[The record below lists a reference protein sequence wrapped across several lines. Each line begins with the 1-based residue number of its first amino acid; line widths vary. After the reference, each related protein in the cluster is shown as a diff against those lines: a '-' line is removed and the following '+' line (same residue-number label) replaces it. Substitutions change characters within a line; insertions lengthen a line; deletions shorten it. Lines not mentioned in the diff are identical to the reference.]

1 MQISAELW
9 MYICNTQEI
18 LFQLFYSLSFHSES
32 YRVKKLVHRLDTSNI
47 SIFCLFLVIRNLFR
61 NENNT
66 KIDLFME
73 IQKYRITC
81 LYIGFIFLIGLSIIG
96 VKLFRNGEKHVWFID
111 SEYYQESI
119 VFGICPCFC
128 ECRLCL

>member
-1 MQISAELW
+1 

-32 YRVKKLVHRLDTSNI
+32 YRVKNLVQRLDTSNI
-47 SIFCLFLVIRNLFR
+47 SIFCLFLVIRNLLR

-73 IQKYRITC
+73 IQ
-81 LYIGFIFLIGLSIIG
+81 
-96 VKLFRNGEKHVWFID
+96 
-111 SEYYQESI
+111 
-119 VFGICPCFC
+119 
-128 ECRLCL
+128 